1 MAKRKAFQATPESWV
16 SGSDICLE
24 FEMPGSNL
32 PPFTLVQGPEISFVA
47 GLFLGIYL
55 ISLTFA
61 NRWLIFTDDGWKFK
75 GTIQWFT
82 LIVTNAI
89 AVPVS
94 INQVMRVKQSIGHA
108 DYVEQGNPPGKYA
121 DLHWV
126 HILQVSC
133 PLVTVEW
140 V

>member
-32 PPFTLVQGPEISFVA
+32 PPFTLIQGPEISFVA
-47 GLFLGIYL
+47 GLFLGVYL
-55 ISLTFA
+55 ISLAFA

-126 HILQVSC
+126 HILQVS
-133 PLVTVEW
+133 
-140 V
+140 